1 MKAYGR
7 HTAVVLAAG
16 GSRRLGRPKQQLNR
30 AGESLLHRSVR
41 LAAHTGPQ
49 RLLVVLGARHRE
61 LQDEIEGLP
70 GERWL
75 NPLWA
80 RGLST
85 SLQLAASALAEH
97 SGPTL
102 ILGCDQP
109 ALEFAHLQTLLD
121 AAQAAPSGC
130 AVTRHGRSPGIPAVL
145 AADWLARAAQLQ
157 GDRGYGALLARV
169 PEHRLA
175 WLDEPALRLDI
186 DDEDDVARAIAR
198 GLLDRDA

>member
-1 MKAYGR
+1 MRAYGS
-7 HTAVVLAAG
+7 HAAVVLAAG
-16 GSRRLGRPKQQLNR
+16 GSRRLGRPKQLLNR

-49 RLLVVLGARHRE
+49 HLLVVLGARHRE
-61 LQDEIEGLP
+61 LQDEIAGLP

-75 NPLWA
+75 NPLWEQ
-80 RGLST
+80 GLST
-85 SLQLAASALAEH
+85 SLQLAASALAQH
-97 SGPTL
+97 PGPTL

-109 ALEFAHLQTLLD
+109 ALEFAHLLALLD
-121 AAQAAPSGC
+121 AAQAAPARC
-130 AVTRHGRSPGIPAVL
+130 AVTRHGQAPGIPAVL
-145 AADWLARAAQLQ
+145 TADWLARAPELQ

-169 PEHRLA
+169 PEQQLA
-175 WLDEPALRLDI
+175 WLDDPALQLDI